1 MLLKF
6 VFVLLKI
13 KTTWHAKRLK
23 DRSTICHTAY
33 SLYGRIKGRLGTMSK
48 FQKPTFNVVL
58 PFSSILAAAE
68 IHGVTFRG
76 WEIRARFPVPL
87 SSPSAPPEP
96 LFHLPCPIIGGAFI
110 AFSCRRVLRS
120 SLIFMQRLHDRTRIS
135 PGKRFPS
142 SLFPPTRRCFVLI
155 RRQLSCSNSVEI

>member
-1 MLLKF
+1 MTELRFAIQL
-6 VFVLLKI
+6 
-13 KTTWHAKRLK
+13 A
-23 DRSTICHTAY
+23 
-33 SLYGRIKGRLGTMSK
+33 YGRIKGRLGTMSK

-76 WEIRARFPVPL
+76 WEIRARFPAPL

-96 LFHLPCPIIGGAFI
+96 PFHHPCPIIGEAFI

-120 SLIFMQRLHDRTRIS
+120 SLIFMQGLHDRTRIS

-142 SLFPPTRRCFVLI
+142 SLFPPTRRWLVFI
-155 RRQLSCSNSVEI
+155 RRQLSLFKLSWNLVAKKWRSIIKDSDCPCRY